1 MARILLHKVGL
12 LALAACVCILPAAAQ
27 GYKVEKLT
35 APPPGDLAA
44 AVRDTLSADA
54 FRVSGPSSVLCE
66 VWLRRSVPVLATP
79 VKDSGVT
86 FGQIAE
92 GTLVGAVRFPSQ
104 VEDFRKRSIQP
115 GVYTLRY
122 ALIPVDGNHAGVAQ
136 QRDFILI
143 GPASS
148 DSDPATLTR
157 DQTLDLSRMASGSNH
172 PSVWSLALVSEPAPA
187 MFPVLVHQ
195 QGDGD
200 LWLLEFQLT
209 PATNVK
215 PIPAALVVVGHSP
228 EI

>member
-1 MARILLHKVGL
+1 MARIALQKLGL
-12 LALAACVCILPAAAQ
+12 LVLIACLCILPAAAQ
-27 GYKVEKLT
+27 GYKVEKVT
-35 APPPGDLAA
+35 DPPPGDLAA
-44 AVRDTLSADA
+44 AVRDVLSGDA
-54 FRVSGPSSVLCE
+54 LRVSGPSSVLCE
-66 VWLRRSVPVLATP
+66 VWLRKSVPVLATP
-79 VKDSGVT
+79 VKDLGIT
-86 FGQIAE
+86 FGEIAE
-92 GTLVGAVRFPSQ
+92 GTLVGAIRFPSQ
-104 VEDFRKRSIQP
+104 VEDFRRQSIPP

-122 ALIPVDGNHAGVAQ
+122 ALIPVDGNHVGVAE

-143 GPASS
+143 GPAAS

-195 QGDGD
+195 QGDEE

-209 PATNVK
+209 PAANTK
-215 PIPAALVVVGHSP
+215 PIPVALVVAGHSP